1 MLEISDGV
9 FFLNLTMRLIIIHG
23 NNNSETKVDKSLLR
37 FAVSNEPVA
46 SVIVDILS
54 KNLQLN
60 GDENTLLTIPQK
72 WHVGTSTLLP
82 EIEPYSKNILL
93 SYSNIQLIKGDR
105 WFVISN
111 GQFATKINKGLLY
124 KVLTDIPADI
134 VAVNVEPRLLAYS
147 EKLLLTSESK
157 VAGFRRLYSDSFQ
170 LIPFPL
176 DWPHHIFIKTDI
188 LDRVLVDYTLPKAFS
203 DFLKNCYSCDLTLRA
218 ISMGGSV
225 LDLDTEEGLLGFVA
239 AGFEYF
245 HPTTAYAK
253 NNFRNKIPAADT
265 VNVSDSVR
273 LFGKILFGKNVNIG
287 KNAIIIGPTI
297 IGDDV
302 RIAKRA
308 VIRASILGTG
318 ISVPRNYL
326 LQNRVLINSQHLQKQ
341 TSRVK
346 TGRITIKAIG
356 TASHNNSYKTNFRT
370 WPKFSYAGYFKRIV
384 DIVAAITVLVL
395 FAPVFPIIAI
405 VVKLTSPG
413 PVFFKDSRQG
423 LHGRVFNC
431 LKFRTMLF
439 GADKIQGK
447 LRVLNQADGP
457 QFKMADDPRLS
468 VVGKFLRDTY
478 IDEIPQFLNVLA
490 GQMSVVGPRPSPES
504 ENTLC
509 PFWRDARLSVRPG
522 ITGLWQICRTRQPM
536 KDFQEWIHYD
546 TKYVRNLSLK
556 MDLWI
561 SWQTLKKMVGNF
573 IGQF

>member
-1 MLEISDGV
+1 MHR
-9 FFLNLTMRLIIIHG
+9 NK
-23 NNNSETKVDKSLLR
+23 NSKTGADKGLLR
-37 FAVSNEPVA
+37 FAVSNELVA
-46 SVIVDILS
+46 SVIFDGLN

-60 GDENTLLTIPQK
+60 GDGNILLAIPRK
-72 WHVGTSTLLP
+72 WDIESSTTLP
-82 EIEPYSKNILL
+82 EIERYDKYIPL
-93 SYSNIQLIKGDR
+93 SYNNIQLIKGNC

-111 GQFATKINKGLLY
+111 GRFATKINNGLLY
-124 KVLTDIPADI
+124 KVLTDIPAD
-134 VAVNVEPRLLAYS
+134 VVTVNVEPRLLPYC

-157 VAGFRRLYSDSFQ
+157 VTGFRRLYSDSSQ

-176 DWPHHIFIKTDI
+176 NWPHHIFIKTDI
-188 LDRVLVDYTLPKAFS
+188 LDRVLADHTLSQVFS
-203 DFLKNCYSCDLTLRA
+203 DFLKICHSYDLTLRA
-218 ISMGGSV
+218 VSIGGSV
-225 LDLDTEEGLLGFVA
+225 LDLDTEEGLLGFVSA
-239 AGFEYF
+239 EFKSSQ
-245 HPTTAYAK
+245 PKKTCAK
-253 NNFRNKIPAADT
+253 NNFRNKILNSDT

-273 LFGKILFGKNVNIG
+273 LFGKILFGKNVNVDQ
-287 KNAIIIGPTI
+287 NAIIIGPTI
-297 IGDDV
+297 IGNDV
-302 RIAKRA
+302 RIAKET
-308 VIRASILGTG
+308 VVRASILGTG
-318 ISVPRNYL
+318 VSVPRNYL
-326 LQNRVLINSQHLQKQ
+326 LQNRVLIGSRNPQKQ
-341 TSRVK
+341 T
-346 TGRITIKAIG
+346 GRIKTSRITTKAIG
-356 TASHNNSYKTNFRT
+356 AAFQKNSYKTNFRT
-370 WPKFSYAGYFKRIV
+370 WPKFSYAGCLKRIF
-384 DIVAAITVLVL
+384 DIVTAITVLVL
-395 FAPVFPIIAI
+395 FAPIFPIIAI

-413 PVFFKDSRQG
+413 PVFFKDFRQG

-439 GADKIQGK
+439 GADKIQDK

-522 ITGLWQICRTRQPM
+522 ITGLWQVCRTRQPM

-546 TKYVRNLSLK
+546 IKYVRNLSLR